1 MWLTPA
7 VTASSRKAM
16 CSRVFVSRFVPSP
29 LRPTSMSASL
39 NVVFACGISD
49 LSRCHLGPAS
59 CAPEGYQAGENP
71 WYGSRMSIVVRER
84 PHEVGGYAGRRRRVQ
99 AKKARARDEGDRD
112 EQQPG
117 VAPSPRGD
125 MDGIAEDDRRQRRRE
140 HEPEVC
146 GVALPALV
154 RPRLREQDGEEDGRE
169 DGSEEPRRHP
179 GQGHGAALLSGLAP
193 RGRPRA
199 RSARGSPG
207 GPCPCARAGRFA
219 TPASRSRAASRSRP
233 PPPGTATTRT
243 R

>member
-16 CSRVFVSRFVPSP
+16 CSRVSVSRFVPSP

-39 NVVFACGISD
+39 NVVFACGICD
-49 LSRCHLGPAS
+49 LSRCHLRPPS
-59 CAPEGYQAGENP
+59 CAPEGYQAGEYP

-84 PHEVGGYAGRRRRVQ
+84 PHEVGGYAGRRQRVQ

-125 MDGIAEDDRRQRRRE
+125 MDGLAVDDRRQRRRE

-154 RPRLREQDGEEDGRE
+154 RPRLR
-169 DGSEEPRRHP
+169 
-179 GQGHGAALLSGLAP
+179 GATAAP
-193 RGRPRA
+193 WAGPWC
-199 RSARGSPG
+199 RSSIR
-207 GPCPCARAGRFA
+207 PCASW
-219 TPASRSRAASRSRP
+219 TPARP
-233 PPPGTATTRT
+233 LATLGT
-243 R
+243 